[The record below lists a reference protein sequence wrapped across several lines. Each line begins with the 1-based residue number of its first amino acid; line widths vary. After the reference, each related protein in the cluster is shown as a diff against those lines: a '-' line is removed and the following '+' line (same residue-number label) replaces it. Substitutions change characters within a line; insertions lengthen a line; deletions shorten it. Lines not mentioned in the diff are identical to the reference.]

1 MGWILSQYKKVSGFI
16 WILCLLKI
24 SLKDLQNLLKQKRK
38 QLLVNLVLL
47 KIPKIFL
54 LPEWFLGQNLF

>member
-1 MGWILSQYKKVSGFI
+1 MSSQYKIVNGFI
-16 WILCLLKI
+16 LILCQLKI
-24 SLKDLQNLLKQKRK
+24 SLKDLQNLLKLKKK

-54 LPEWFLGQNLF
+54 QQEWFLDQSRF